1 MTTAQRIAEE
11 GKKIYETIKPTLELK
26 YPNQYV
32 TIDIVSKEYFIDP
45 AMGVALAKAQVRFP
59 SREFYT
65 AKIGQDTA
73 MTMMR

>member
-1 MTTAQRIAEE
+1 MTTAQHIAEE
-11 GKKIYETIKPTLELK
+11 GKKIYATIKPSLELK

-45 AMGVALAKAQVRFP
+45 AMGTALAKAQARYP
-59 SREFYT
+59 SRDFYT
-65 AKIGQDTA
+65 TRIGQDTA